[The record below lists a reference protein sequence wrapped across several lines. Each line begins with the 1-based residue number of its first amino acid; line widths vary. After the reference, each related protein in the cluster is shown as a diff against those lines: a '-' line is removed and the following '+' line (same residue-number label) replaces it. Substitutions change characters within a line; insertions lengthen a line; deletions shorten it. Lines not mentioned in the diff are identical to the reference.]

1 MSGKSF
7 VANLEEIILRFTKP
21 AYMDSKDKIEDFIK
35 EKATSQV
42 KIPKGIFKS
51 RDFTPQCPRI
61 SLRDRRD

>member
-42 KIPKGIFKS
+42 KIPKGILPFVFI
-51 RDFTPQCPRI
+51 RA
-61 SLRDRRD
+61 